1 QLPSTP
7 VEQEPPTRLLLVE
20 DNTDYAL
27 VMRAAL
33 ATTGRSFAIDHVER
47 LEEALARLSRGGTDV
62 ILLDLALPDSTGTD
76 TVRHVH
82 EAAPEVPIVVLTG
95 LTDDALAQ
103 QSIREGAQDYLVKG
117 RVDGA
122 MLGYAI
128 GFGFMATLGQS
139 IIDFYHAQHH
149 WNRVVELYNG
159 TWGIWFLAAAAF
171 TPIPYKVATIAA
183 GATHMAFA
191 PFIVVS
197 ILGRGARFFLVA
209 AILKV
214 FGAPVRRT
222 LEKNFDLAALA
233 FLVLLVAGFA
243 ILKAL

>member
-1 QLPSTP
+1 MP
-7 VEQEPPTRLLLVE
+7 VTL
-20 DNTDYAL
+20 
-27 VMRAAL
+27 
-33 ATTGRSFAIDHVER
+33 RS
-47 LEEALARLSRGGTDV
+47 
-62 ILLDLALPDSTGTD
+62 LLDGPRRLVRRLYDWTMHWADTPQSLVALFVIAFVESSVFPIPPD
-76 TVRHVH
+76 VLLIAIV
-82 EAAPEVPIVVLTG
+82 AASPARWLWAAG
-95 LTDDALAQ
+95 LCTAG
-103 QSIREGAQDYLVKG
+103 SVT
-117 RVDGA
+117 GA

-128 GFGFMATLGQS
+128 GFGFMATLGQT

-149 WNRVVELYNG
+149 WNRVVEVYNG
-159 TWGIWFLAAAAF
+159 TWGIWFLAGAAF

-214 FGAPVRRT
+214 FGVPVRRT

-243 ILKAL
+243 VLKAL